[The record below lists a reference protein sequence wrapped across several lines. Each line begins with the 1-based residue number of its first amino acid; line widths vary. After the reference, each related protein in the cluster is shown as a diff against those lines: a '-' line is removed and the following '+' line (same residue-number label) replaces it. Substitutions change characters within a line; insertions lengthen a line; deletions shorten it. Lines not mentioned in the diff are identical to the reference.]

1 MIFYFLAAYCSVLVI
16 KGWYVGIT
24 LPFVIGAARRAS
36 FRIRG
41 EWESGRIFYPVMFYT
56 AGAIL
61 VALWPIL
68 LFVEGRRILFPY
80 SLFAARRNTMRGIFR
95 AHSQ

>member
-1 MIFYFLAAYCSVLVI
+1 MIFYFLAAYASMMLM
-16 KGWYVGIT
+16 KGWYIGTV
-24 LPFVIGAARRAS
+24 LPFVIGAAQRAS

-41 EWESGRIFYPVMFYT
+41 EWETGRIFYPVMFYM
-56 AGAIL
+56 AGTTLA
-61 VALWPIL
+61 ALWPIL

-80 SLFAARRNTMRGIFR
+80 NLFAARRNTMRGIFR